1 MPVLRLQL
9 NSDERMSCKT
19 YYSLH
24 DLIFPGQ
31 DMNWLFKRDFSLENV
46 FRDED
51 ASETFEYV
59 RI

>member
-9 NSDERMSCKT
+9 NADERMSCKT
-19 YYSLH
+19 YYSLY
-24 DLIFPGQ
+24 DFICPDQ
-31 DMNWLFKRDFSLENV
+31 NMNWLFNRDFSLENV